1 MYTSCGDIDTTTN
14 HPFYVIDRGWVA
26 AGDLVEGDEVY
37 LIDGSTAFVTGAE
50 LEKLAEPI
58 KVYNLEVADF
68 DTYFVGDEAVL
79 VHNYGENGDSS
90 KPRGSRNENTKSA
103 AAYGREMHKTYD
115 YGGNYT
121 REFPLGSA
129 GRADA
134 VDFDNH
140 IVYELKPDNEQAIRK
155 GWKQLDRY
163 VAELEQ
169 RYGGSWIRILVT
181 YIRGE

>member
-1 MYTSCGDIDTTTN
+1 M
-14 HPFYVIDRGWVA
+14 
-26 AGDLVEGDEVY
+26 
-37 LIDGSTAFVTGAE
+37 
-50 LEKLAEPI
+50 
-58 KVYNLEVADF
+58 
-68 DTYFVGDEAVL
+68 
-79 VHNYGENGDSS
+79 HNYGENGDSS

-103 AAYGREMHKTYD
+103 AADGREMHKTYD

-121 REFPLGSA
+121 RELPLGSA

>member
-1 MYTSCGDIDTTTN
+1 M
-14 HPFYVIDRGWVA
+14 P
-26 AGDLVEGDEVY
+26 
-37 LIDGSTAFVTGAE
+37 
-50 LEKLAEPI
+50 
-58 KVYNLEVADF
+58 
-68 DTYFVGDEAVL
+68 VL
-79 VHNYGENGDSS
+79 VHNYSENGDSS
-90 KPRGSRNENTKSA
+90 KARGSRNENTKSA

-121 REFPLGSA
+121 REVPLGSA

-134 VDFDNH
+134 VDFNNR
-140 IVYELKPDNEQAIRK
+140 IVYELKPDNEKAIRK